1 MRLFNPTGA
10 GTWLL
15 SELDIGIRD
24 IAEFRG
30 LMGLGIERDLWF
42 DARGIALSTYAEAA
56 RAAGRIVESGPEL
69 DDDAERSRTETAAG
83 A

>member
-24 IAEFRG
+24 IAECRG
-30 LMGLGIERDLWF
+30 LMGPGIERDLWF
-42 DARGIALSTYAEAA
+42 DARSIPLATYAEAA

-69 DDDAERSRTETAAG
+69 DTAAERNRTAVG

>member
-24 IAEFRG
+24 IAECRG
-30 LMGLGIERDLWF
+30 LMGLGIERDLCF
-42 DARGIALSTYAEAA
+42 DARGIALSTY
-56 RAAGRIVESGPEL
+56 AAGRIVESGPEL
-69 DDDAERSRTETAAG
+69 DAAAERNRTETAAG